1 MSNYFEI
8 IILLFVVITS
18 INVLIVNNPVQSL
31 LWLITTF
38 AISSIFFM
46 ILGAELMSI
55 LVFMIYIGAIAVLF
69 LFVIMMLNIK
79 IIELRYL
86 YLRYLSIGIIIICFF
101 ILEIILS
108 IFFEFSVVFLSV
120 NFYENW
126 IINLNFNGNIF
137 LMGSVIYNYN
147 FVLFLIL
154 GLVLFVAMISS
165 IVLLVNWN
173 VKSSRLNVY
182 NNLYF
187 FNRRKIFFIK

>member
-1 MSNYFEI
+1 LFIEKFFFNNNFLFKKMSNYFEI

-120 NFYENW
+120 NFYEN
-126 IINLNFNGNIF
+126 
-137 LMGSVIYNYN
+137 
-147 FVLFLIL
+147 
-154 GLVLFVAMISS
+154 
-165 IVLLVNWN
+165 
-173 VKSSRLNVY
+173 
-182 NNLYF
+182 
-187 FNRRKIFFIK
+187 

>member
-120 NFYENW
+120 NFYEN
-126 IINLNFNGNIF
+126 
-137 LMGSVIYNYN
+137 
-147 FVLFLIL
+147 
-154 GLVLFVAMISS
+154 
-165 IVLLVNWN
+165 
-173 VKSSRLNVY
+173 
-182 NNLYF
+182 
-187 FNRRKIFFIK
+187 

>member
-8 IILLFVVITS
+8 IIFSFVVITS

-38 AISSIFFM
+38 AISSIF
-46 ILGAELMSI
+46 L
-55 LVFMIYIGAIAVLF
+55 
-69 LFVIMMLNIK
+69 
-79 IIELRYL
+79 
-86 YLRYLSIGIIIICFF
+86 
-101 ILEIILS
+101 
-108 IFFEFSVVFLSV
+108 
-120 NFYENW
+120 
-126 IINLNFNGNIF
+126 INLNFNGNIF